1 MGPCRGQHVCHL
13 DSPKGT
19 ITRDHLGSSATLLH
33 LNSYPELAA
42 AAIVVCRGEHGWGEY
57 LLLRHF
63 DPCQA
68 LDALA

>member
-1 MGPCRGQHVCHL
+1 
-13 DSPKGT
+13 
-19 ITRDHLGSSATLLH
+19 LGSSAKLLH
-33 LNSYPELAA
+33 LNSYPELGA
-42 AAIVVCRGEHGWGEY
+42 AAILVCQGEHGWDEY

>member
-1 MGPCRGQHVCHL
+1 M
-13 DSPKGT
+13 
-19 ITRDHLGSSATLLH
+19 GSSATLLH

-42 AAIVVCRGEHGWGEY
+42 AAIVVCRGEHGWDEY

>member
-1 MGPCRGQHVCHL
+1 MSRDQLEL
-13 DSPKGT
+13 DALIKYPQ
-19 ITRDHLGSSATLLH
+19 RYHHPDNLGSSAKLLH
-33 LNSYPELAA
+33 LNSYPELGA
-42 AAIVVCRGEHGWGEY
+42 AAILVCQGEHGWDEY